1 MDNNIIM
8 QYVDPECLIG
18 CDNQTPLS
26 YQDFPTNKFLFV
38 MCLLYT
44 VLATKRKT
52 TTTTERNN

>member
-26 YQDFPTNKFLFV
+26 YQDFS
-38 MCLLYT
+38 Y
-44 VLATKRKT
+44 
-52 TTTTERNN
+52 

>member
-26 YQDFPTNKFLFV
+26 YQDFPTNKFLSCNVFTI
-38 MCLLYT
+38 YST
-44 VLATKRKT
+44 GY
-52 TTTTERNN
+52 